1 MATAKK
7 PAAAPVKKTTPAAA
21 KKAAPAKPA
30 VARKPNAAFMK
41 AMTPSPA
48 LAAIVGATPL
58 PRTEVTKKVWEYIKK
73 FDLQD
78 SANRRMINAD
88 AKLAA
93 VFGSQKQ
100 VSMFEMT
107 KLISGHLK

>member
-7 PAAAPVKKTTPAAA
+7 PAATPEKTTSAA
-21 KKAAPAKPA
+21 KAAPA

-41 AMTPSPA
+41 AMTPSAA
-48 LAAIVGATPL
+48 LAAIVGAEPL

-78 SANRRMINAD
+78 PANRRMINAD

-93 VFGSQKQ
+93 IFGSQKQ

-107 KLISGHLK
+107 KLISAHLK